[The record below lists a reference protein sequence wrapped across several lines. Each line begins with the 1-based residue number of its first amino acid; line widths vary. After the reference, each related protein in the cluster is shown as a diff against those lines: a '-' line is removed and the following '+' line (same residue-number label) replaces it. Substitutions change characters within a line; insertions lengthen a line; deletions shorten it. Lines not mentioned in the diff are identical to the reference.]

1 MPASVL
7 TSERGRVGRSRRLT
21 GGKASRLGGAA
32 GGAAGFVLLGA
43 LLAGCG
49 GTAAG
54 SPPTWEPAQTPS
66 PIALPG
72 QVPGD
77 GDSGGIDTGPGTS
90 SPSQSEQPSA
100 SSGKPSPSPSN
111 SPPTPSTPTPSTTSA
126 PADPNV
132 VATRLAGP
140 TGLAVLPDGTALV
153 AERAT
158 GRILQVQP
166 RPGKPVKLIRTLTGL
181 DASGGG
187 GVLDLALSATYS
199 QDGLVLAMITT
210 KTDVRVVHFT
220 LTGVV
225 TPVLIGIPRAKTDNS
240 GRLLVR
246 PDGTIYI
253 ATSDAGDPASAVDAK
268 SLAGKVLHVDDV
280 GQALPGNP
288 MPGSRVLTSGHQRV
302 QGLCGAA
309 AGAVY
314 EIEANATD
322 EVNYLVSGG
331 RYGAGGSPAIVRPS
345 VTKGITDCA
354 VIGRTLFV
362 TGLGGRDI
370 FSAPLYSPT
379 KVGPFTSQLHGKYGR
394 LRTVVAASDGTL
406 WITTSNR
413 DGSGTPVPSDDRVLH
428 IRPSGGGGS
437 NPA

>member
-1 MPASVL
+1 MEAMPARVL
-7 TSERGRVGRSRRLT
+7 TSERERLGRRRRSTRRL
-21 GGKASRLGGAA
+21 GGRFGGAA
-32 GGAAGFVLLGA
+32 GLVLAGV

-54 SPPTWEPAQTPS
+54 SAPTWEPAQTPS

-77 GDSGGIDTGPGTS
+77 GDTAGINTGPGTG
-90 SPSQSEQPSA
+90 SPSQQPSP
-100 SSGKPSPSPSN
+100 SGKPSPSPSN
-111 SPPTPSTPTPSTTSA
+111 GSPAPSRPAPSTTGPA
-126 PADPNV
+126 ADPNV
-132 VATRLAGP
+132 VATRLAAP

-158 GRILQVQP
+158 GRIVQVQP
-166 RPGKPVKLIRTLTGL
+166 LPGKPVKLIRTLTGL
-181 DASGGG
+181 DTSGGG
-187 GVLDLALSATYS
+187 GVLDLALSATYD

-225 TPVLIGIPRAKTDNS
+225 TPVLTGIPRAKADNS

-253 ATSDAGDPASAVDAK
+253 ATSDAGNPALAVNPR
-268 SLAGKVLHVDDV
+268 SIAGKVLHVDDV
-280 GQALPGNP
+280 GQAAPGNP
-288 MPGSRVLTSGHQRV
+288 TPGSRVLTSGHQRV

-314 EIEANATD
+314 EVEANATD
-322 EVNYLVSGG
+322 QINYLVSGG
-331 RYGAGGSPAIVRPS
+331 RYGAGGRPAIVRPS
-345 VTKGITDCA
+345 VTKGISDCA
-354 VIGRTLFV
+354 VIGRVLFV
-362 TGLGGRDI
+362 TGLGGKDL

-379 KVGPFTSQLHGKYGR
+379 RVGPFTSQLHGKYGR
-394 LRTVVAASDGTL
+394 LRTVVAAPDGTL

-413 DGSGTPVPSDDRVLH
+413 DGSGTPVPSDERVLH

>member
-1 MPASVL
+1 M
-7 TSERGRVGRSRRLT
+7 GGSRRAA
-21 GGKASRLGGAA
+21 GRNASRLGGAA

-77 GDSGGIDTGPGTS
+77 GDTGGIDTGPGTGGAS
-90 SPSQSEQPSA
+90 QQPSPS
-100 SSGKPSPSPSN
+100 SGRPSPSPPNGS
-111 SPPTPSTPTPSTTSA
+111 PTPSTPAPSTTSA

-132 VATRLAGP
+132 VATRLAAP

-166 RPGKPVKLIRTLTGL
+166 QPGKPVKLIRTLTGL
-181 DASGGG
+181 DTSGGG
-187 GVLDLALSATYS
+187 GVLDLALSATYD

-225 TPVLIGIPRAKTDNS
+225 TPVLTGIPRAKANNS

-253 ATSDAGDPASAVDAK
+253 ATSDAGNPALAVDPK

-280 GQALPGNP
+280 GQAAAGNP
-288 MPGSRVLTSGHQRV
+288 TPGSRVLTSGHQRV

-314 EIEANATD
+314 EVEANATD
-322 EVNYLVSGG
+322 EINYLVSGG
-331 RYGAGGSPAIVRPS
+331 RYGAGGTAPIVRPS

-354 VIGRTLFV
+354 VIGRVLFV
-362 TGLGGRDI
+362 TGLGGKDI

-394 LRTVVAASDGTL
+394 LRTVVAAPDGTL

-413 DGSGTPVPSDDRVLH
+413 DGSGTPVPSDERVLH
-428 IRPSGGGGS
+428 IRPSGSGGA